1 MASLGDLVVNL
12 VADSSRMA
20 AGLREGQAMLNAF
33 AAATAAMASA
43 SVYRFV
49 AVGDAF
55 NDMATRTGIAV
66 ESLSAL
72 SYAAKLSDTSAE
84 GLQSSL
90 FKMAKFLDGVRS
102 GSSEAASTL
111 HELSL
116 SASQMLAASPEQQ
129 FAMFADAIK
138 SIQDPSLRVAAAMKV
153 FGKGAAEIIPLLLE
167 GSSGIGAMVREAES
181 LNVVMSG
188 ETAAAA
194 AETANAIDR
203 LTTAFDAASVKIGAA
218 VAPAVKLLANALA
231 FLVGIN
237 QDVIQTFAML
247 AIGVASAVAAMKAIT
262 IATDAYSK
270 AQKIALALS
279 GPKGWLILGGAVG
292 ALTFAAIGL
301 NEQFAEVNKQLESIQ
316 QNAPAA
322 AAAVAGVAPQK
333 QVKMDWQVRAERVA
347 AMQTEALGQQ
357 MATADAQA
365 QKFRNS
371 IAQLTDDYWTLWH
384 MGENTFDQQTLEK
397 YKQAL
402 IGTASGYTDA
412 VNKLQDEL
420 AVLRGETTAQEQQ
433 FAQMAAY
440 GVSDAQI
447 EQLRAMQAERD
458 KILKQQEAQRQ
469 NEQAI
474 ADAAEQSRRQQEAAQ
489 EAMKSE
495 AAAIIDSLKTPMQ
508 KAQEQVNKIQQLQ
521 KQGLLT
527 KQQAD
532 AAIAEVAKTEAERMR
547 DSQKQTPQQ
556 VQFASAMQRGSS
568 AAFNAILASMGRN
581 VKDPNVQATETQ
593 TQQIVNAL
601 KQNKVSLEVAGP
613 VG

>member
-20 AGLREGQAMLNAF
+20 AGLREGQKMLDAF
-33 AAATAAMASA
+33 AAATAAMATA

-111 HELSL
+111 HELGL

-167 GSSGIGAMVREAES
+167 GSAGINAMVREAED
-181 LNVVMSG
+181 LGVVMSG

-194 AETANAIDR
+194 AATADSIDR
-203 LTTAFDAASVKIGAA
+203 LTAAFDAASVQVGAIFA
-218 VAPAVKLLANALA
+218 PVVEGVANTLA
-231 FLVGIN
+231 FLAGAN
-237 QDVIQTFAML
+237 RELIQTFAL
-247 AIGVASAVAAMKAIT
+247 VAVGIAAAVAAFKAVT
-262 IATDAYSK
+262 LATQAYAKAQAIAT
-270 AQKIALALS
+270 ALS
-279 GPKGWLILGGAVG
+279 GPKGWIVLVG
-292 ALTFAAIGL
+292 ALAAAEVAAITL
-301 NEQFAEVNKQLESIQ
+301 NRQFAEQNKQLEALQ

-322 AAAVAGVAPQK
+322 AAAVAGVAPQR

-347 AMQTEALGQQ
+347 AMQTEAIGQQ
-357 MATADAQA
+357 MASADAQA

-420 AVLRGETTAQEQQ
+420 AILRGETTAQEQQ

-458 KILKQQEAQRQ
+458 KILKQQETQRQ

-474 ADAAEQSRRQQEAAQ
+474 ADAAEQATRQQEAAQ

-568 AAFNAILASMGRN
+568 AAFNTILASMGRSG
-581 VKDPNVQATETQ
+581 KDPNVQATEKQ

-613 VG
+613 VA

>member
-12 VADSSRMA
+12 VADSTRMA
-20 AGLREGQAMLNAF
+20 KGLREGQAALNAF
-33 AAATAAMASA
+33 AATTAAMATA

-102 GSSEAASTL
+102 GSSEAALTLRELGLST
-111 HELSL
+111 
-116 SASQMLAASPEQQ
+116 SQMLAAAPEQQ

-153 FGKGAAEIIPLLLE
+153 FGKGASEIIPLLLE
-167 GSSGIGAMVREAES
+167 GSSGINAMVEEANR
-181 LNVVMSG
+181 LGVVMTG

-194 AETANAIDR
+194 AATADSIDR
-203 LTTAFDAASVKIGAA
+203 LTAAFDAASVQVGA
-218 VAPAVKLLANALA
+218 VFAPVVEGVANALA
-231 FLVGIN
+231 FLAGSN
-237 QDVIQTFAML
+237 REVIQTFAL
-247 AIGVASAVAAMKAIT
+247 AAVGITAVIGAFKAVTLATQAYAKAQA
-262 IATDAYSK
+262 IAT
-270 AQKIALALS
+270 ALS
-279 GPKGWLILGGAVG
+279 GPRGWLVLTGAVVAAEAAMI
-292 ALTFAAIGL
+292 AL
-301 NEQFAEVNKQLESIQ
+301 NRQFAEQNSQLESIQ

-322 AAAVAGVAPQK
+322 AAAVAGMAPQK
-333 QVKMDWQVRAERVA
+333 EGKLDWQVRAERIA
-347 AMQTEALGQQ
+347 AMQTEAIGQQ
-357 MATADAQA
+357 MSTADAEA

-371 IAQLTDDYWTLWH
+371 IAQLTDDYFVLWH
-384 MGENTFDQQTLEK
+384 MGENTFSQETLK
-397 YKQAL
+397 QYKETL

-412 VNKLQDEL
+412 VKKLQDEL
-420 AVLRGETTAQEQQ
+420 AILRGETTAQEQE
-433 FAQMAAY
+433 FARMASF
-440 GVSDAQI
+440 GVTDAQI
-447 EQLRAMQAERD
+447 EQLRTMQAERE
-458 KILKQQEAQRQ
+458 KILQQQETQKK

-474 ADAAEQSRRQQEAAQ
+474 ADATEQAARQQQAAQ

-508 KAQEQVNKIQQLQ
+508 KAQEQVNRIQQLQ

-532 AAIAEVAKTEAERMR
+532 AAIGEIAKAEAER
-547 DSQKQTPQQ
+547 QTQGRNQPQQ
-556 VQFASAMQRGSS
+556 VQFASAMQRGSG
-568 AAFNAILASMGRN
+568 AAFNTILAAMGRGQQ
-581 VKDPNVQATETQ
+581 DPNVKATEKQ
-593 TQQIVNAL
+593 TQALIQAL
-601 KQNKVSLEVAGP
+601 KQNKVSLEVAEA
-613 VG
+613 VA